1 MTIINQ
7 TNRTLLLEEINPE
20 KLDLLTLIGDVKGI
34 DSLSD
39 DKIKEINQYL
49 ECRSYEEFQEKFAPC
64 IYSFFDANTQSV
76 RYTLKKP
83 ENIPENMLTEIPL
96 NQSND
101 FLKMLFTLMESK
113 KSQGVLNVDFG
124 FENLLDMISPKK
136 VMDDIRQV
144 RKEIRYN
151 YAKYAELEDGDPAK
165 LDVGDKLNELF
176 EEASN
181 NYNNVMAMLP
191 LAIEDIKTRLLLGA
205 GGQQGGGNQIAL
217 GMLTMGDKGELKV
230 LEAPKQESTALA
242 TLDDNV
248 NTGLIAALQE
258 DYQAINESPSD
269 YVQSLVVR
277 TFCPLP
283 STTQS
288 KIDVPTE
295 VANYNSYLQFYK
307 DSKDAFIKV
316 VKPLVEK
323 LLGVKM
329 FFDQYKC
336 KTKGMIPT
344 LLVANL
350 KPEMLAKSSSL
361 PTLHAYLNTV
371 NSKNNFKDTIWYAI
385 FPNLSISLQA
395 GAKLRRERFAGNV
408 HKVNEDVN
416 SLETLS
422 TLLDVLKDYRVETFF
437 SFETREETTFN
448 AVAAEGI
455 QKFNDR
461 CEPLVGKPYSEFAI
475 PCLPNFTVI
484 PKNKSGV
491 TLDKL
496 MTISEDSTSAQ
507 LSEAKEDIMRLWI
520 EGVYINAAYIAAGFR
535 GACQCPEYLKD
546 HYRRLKVDSELPG
559 VRYDVEAGNHA
570 LCTRT
575 TMPKEITGFTNSIKD
590 QINRKNF
597 GWIFASENAALDG
610 MNITQITVY
619 KARNLLYDPDKST
632 YEPAYKTQVTTYIER
647 ILRHATGDFKQDNIV
662 QFFSNNPKSQKS
674 LWLAKKDCVNA
685 VVEEGD
691 SLDYSIDETTG
702 ICDLTIY
709 FDGNARNLEVMIS
722 RVSSK

>member
-1 MTIINQ
+1 MNIISQ
-7 TNRTLLLEEINPE
+7 TNRTLLLEEFNPE

-39 DKIKEINQYL
+39 DKIKEINQHL
-49 ECRSYEEFQEKFAPC
+49 ECHSYEEFQEKFAPC

-76 RYTLKKP
+76 QYTLKKP
-83 ENIPENMLTEIPL
+83 ETIPENMLTEIPL
-96 NQSND
+96 NQQND
-101 FLKMLFTLMESK
+101 FLKMLFTLIESK
-113 KSQGVLNVDFG
+113 KSQGVLNADFR

-144 RKEIRYN
+144 RKEIRYH
-151 YAKYAELEDGDPAK
+151 YAKYAAMEDGDPAK
-165 LDVGDKLNELF
+165 LDVGDKLNVLF
-176 EEASN
+176 EEASD

-191 LAIEDIKTRLLLGA
+191 LAIEDIKTRLLLKA
-205 GGQQGGGNQIAL
+205 GDQGGDTNQIAL
-217 GMLTMGDKGELKV
+217 GMLAMGEQGELKI

-242 TLDDNV
+242 RVDDNI

-258 DYQAINESPSD
+258 DYQAVNESPSD

-283 STTQS
+283 STLQTT
-288 KIDVPTE
+288 IDVDTE

-307 DSKDAFIKV
+307 ESKDAFIKV

-336 KTKGMIPT
+336 KAKGMTPT

-361 PTLHAYLNTV
+361 PTLHAYLNTT
-371 NSKNNFKDTIWYAI
+371 NAKNNFKDTIWYTI
-385 FPNLSISLQA
+385 FPNLSISLQT

-408 HKVNEDVN
+408 HKANEDVN

-422 TLLDVLKDYRVETFF
+422 ILLEVMKEYRVETFF

-448 AVAAEGI
+448 AVAAGGI
-455 QKFNDR
+455 QKFIDR
-461 CEPLVGKPYSEFAI
+461 CEPLVGKEFSEFAI

-484 PKNKSGV
+484 PKDKSGV
-491 TLDKL
+491 TLDKR
-496 MTISEDSTSAQ
+496 MTITENNTAQ

-520 EGVYINAAYIAAGFR
+520 EGVYIGAAYIAAGFR
-535 GACQCPEYLKD
+535 AACQCPEYLRD
-546 HYRRLKVDSELPG
+546 HYHRLRVDSELPG
-559 VRYDVEAGNHA
+559 VRYDVESGDHA

-575 TMPKEITGFTNSIKD
+575 TMPKEITGFTNSLKD

-610 MNITQITVY
+610 KNITQITVY
-619 KARNLLYDPDKST
+619 KARNLLYDSDRST

-647 ILRHATGDFKQDNIV
+647 ILRHATGDFKEDRIK
-662 QFFSNNPKSQKS
+662 QFFSNNPNSQKS
-674 LWLAKKDCVNA
+674 KWLLKKDCVNA
-685 VVEEGD
+685 VLEEGD
-691 SLDYSIDETTG
+691 NLEYSIDDQTG
-702 ICDLTIY
+702 ICNLAIY
-709 FDGNARNLEVMIS
+709 FDGNARNLEVHIS
-722 RVSSK
+722 RLSANK